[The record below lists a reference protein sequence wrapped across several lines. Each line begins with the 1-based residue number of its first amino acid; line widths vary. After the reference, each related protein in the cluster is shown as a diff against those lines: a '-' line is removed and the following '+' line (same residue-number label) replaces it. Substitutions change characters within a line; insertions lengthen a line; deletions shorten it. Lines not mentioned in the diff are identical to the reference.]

1 MLYLNIVMS
10 NIFHIPNTANG
21 NWKTKYFPCF
31 CHSRRRA
38 SVNVKCFCRKNVSR
52 RARRKQKI
60 FPVSFPSVIPVSRL
74 YVKYFLSQKYL
85 FPFSREYFPS
95 KKYSSDCM
103 YNIFCRKNISR
114 LKNIWRGIDV
124 RVIVNFCEQQQQSML
139 SVISDSDKVTTVSMN
154 EILDRLLTWGMKCR
168 KIICGG
174 SKKK

>member
-21 NWKTKYFPCF
+21 NWK
-31 CHSRRRA
+31 
-38 SVNVKCFCRKNVSR
+38 
-52 RARRKQKI
+52 I
-60 FPVSFPSVIPVSRL
+60 FPLLLSFPSRVCECKMFLSQKCFPSRQKKTENISCLSICHSCLATVCKIFFVAKIFSRL
-74 YVKYFLSQKYL
+74 YVKYFLAQKYFL
-85 FPFSREYFPS
+85 SRE
-95 KKYSSDCM
+95 
-103 YNIFCRKNISR
+103 NISR

>member
-1 MLYLNIVMS
+1 MS

-21 NWKTKYFPCF
+21 NWKIFPLLLSF
-31 CHSRRRA
+31 PSRVCECKMFL
-38 SVNVKCFCRKNVSR
+38 SQKCFPSR
-52 RARRKQKI
+52 QKKTENI
-60 FPVSFPSVIPVSRL
+60 SCLLFPSVIPVSRL
-74 YVKYFLSQKYL
+74 YVKYFLSQKYFL
-85 FPFSREYFPS
+85 SRE
-95 KKYSSDCM
+95 
-103 YNIFCRKNISR
+103 NISR